1 MSMYECMYVYILLP
15 RSMCVHIVVY
25 TNTLSYSGTI
35 HTIYVY
41 PVNIHLMHIPY
52 TPHTPLTHIHPILYP
67 IHLQVIIFVE
77 TKRGADYLE
86 EILYSQG
93 LNTASIHGDK
103 SQREREEALKLFR
116 SGRTPF
122 LVATGML
129 HCILLA

>member
-1 MSMYECMYVYILLP
+1 MIHTTWVY
-15 RSMCVHIVVY
+15 
-25 TNTLSYSGTI
+25 TLSYY
-35 HTIYVY
+35 IYNNNQY
-41 PVNIHLMHIPY
+41 IYLPQ
-52 TPHTPLTHIHPILYP
+52 IHPIHVYTLISCPYF
-67 IHLQVIIFVE
+67 QVIIFVE

-122 LVATGML
+122 LVATGMI
-129 HCILLA
+129 HYSLLT

>member
-1 MSMYECMYVYILLP
+1 M
-15 RSMCVHIVVY
+15 
-25 TNTLSYSGTI
+25 
-35 HTIYVY
+35 
-41 PVNIHLMHIPY
+41 
-52 TPHTPLTHIHPILYP
+52 
-67 IHLQVIIFVE
+67 IIFVE

-122 LVATGML
+122 LVATGMI
-129 HCILLA
+129 HYSLLT